1 VCEPGPGAVRPGLNF
16 GSEMERE
23 RRDEGRD
30 DQVRRQNAHPTRSEA
45 EGRGGH
51 KRIVTLAAR

>member
-1 VCEPGPGAVRPGLNF
+1 MNF

-30 DQVRRQNAHPTRSEA
+30 DQVRRQNAHPARSEA